1 MSIDASRNHMVQQ
14 QIRPQQVTDSKVL
27 EALSQVPREDFV
39 PADYQALA
47 FAETFIPLSHGQFM
61 LTPALEG
68 QFLQALS
75 IKSTDKILE
84 VGTGSGYFTALLSKL
99 GKHVYSVDCFEDLLE
114 EANEKFR
121 QHHLYNITL
130 AHGKAENGW
139 PNHAPYDAMI
149 FTGAM
154 PALPKNI
161 HEQLNI
167 GGRLLAVI
175 GTEKLMRAVLI
186 QKIAQNKTQEKILF
200 ETQIPKLLDIKE
212 PRVFNF

>member
-1 MSIDASRNHMVQQ
+1 MSMDISRNHMVQQ
-14 QIRPQQVTDSKVL
+14 QIRPQQVTDPKVL
-27 EALSQVPREDFV
+27 ETLSQVPREDFV
-39 PADYQALA
+39 PAEYQSLA
-47 FAETFIPLSHGQFM
+47 FAETFIPLSHGQSM

-68 QFLQALS
+68 QLLQALDL
-75 IKSTDKILE
+75 KSTDKILE

-99 GKHVYSVDCFEDLLE
+99 GKHVYSVDCFEDFLE

-149 FTGAM
+149 LTGSL
-154 PALPKNI
+154 PSIPKNI
-161 HEQLNI
+161 TEQLNI
-167 GGRLLAVI
+167 GGRL
-175 GTEKLMRAVLI
+175 VLI
-186 QKIAQNKTQEKILF
+186 IGSGDLMKALLIKKTGLKTTQEKVLF
-200 ETQIPKLLDIKE
+200 ETHIPRLLDIKE